1 MRRLAVG
8 LGMPSLRATSGTAQN
23 DTIRSHLIRYR
34 TDETEEKDT
43 IPFDTIAVRLG
54 NSNSNSNANV
64 AVQNRGGTLQFSNA
78 QNASISGAT
87 SVNFLNFEFL
97 KQRPGW

>member
-8 LGMPSLRATSGTAQN
+8 EGIPRLRATSGTAQN

-34 TDETEEKDT
+34 ADETEEKDT
-43 IPFDTIAVRLG
+43 LPFDTIAVRLG
-54 NSNSNSNANV
+54 NSNSNANV

>member
-34 TDETEEKDT
+34 TDETEEKDA

-54 NSNSNSNANV
+54 NSNSNANV
-64 AVQNRGGTLQFSNA
+64 AVQNRGGMLQFSNA